1 MYIAMNRLYRADGIT
16 VQLPPLLRGQ
26 FKFTVST
33 WNYLHADGPRM
44 TKSQSPK
51 NPHRIPQSKMEG
63 KSCFGKKQKTVTGP
77 THAHT
82 TLNMVLKQ
90 HIQKASVHLKLVTES
105 TYSCSVEALIP

>member
-44 TKSQSPK
+44 TKANPPK
-51 NPHRIPQSKMEG
+51 TLTESHNQKWKENPASAKN
-63 KSCFGKKQKTVTGP
+63 KKQ
-77 THAHT
+77 
-82 TLNMVLKQ
+82 
-90 HIQKASVHLKLVTES
+90 
-105 TYSCSVEALIP
+105 